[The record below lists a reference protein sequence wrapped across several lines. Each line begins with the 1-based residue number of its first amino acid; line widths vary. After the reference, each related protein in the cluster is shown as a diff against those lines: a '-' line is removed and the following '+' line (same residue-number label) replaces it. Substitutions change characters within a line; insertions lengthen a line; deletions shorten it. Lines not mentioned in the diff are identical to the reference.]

1 MSGFQTL
8 GFPYWVGVAL
18 TGRIPSVRVK
28 VLWWGITP
36 AGLLGQHADF
46 SGVSPT
52 SILVLRA
59 FPEIG
64 TLWSLHPVSLT
75 PIHPPPLGQE
85 EVSRNIFKG
94 VW

>member
-1 MSGFQTL
+1 MEN
-8 GFPYWVGVAL
+8 
-18 TGRIPSVRVK
+18 
-28 VLWWGITP
+28 VLC
-36 AGLLGQHADF
+36 
-46 SGVSPT
+46 SPT